1 MKLLFLFT
9 ISLITGLSVFAQ
21 DNTASAKVSGS
32 VFINP
37 ARQKVKPEGSPY
49 SISMFT
55 EAKVNNITT
64 KYFMRYNM
72 YDDVF
77 EFITPKK
84 DTLILDKIDDF
95 NSITFTLTN
104 KNYKLTSYTNSR
116 GKFVNGYLVDFY
128 TVGTI
133 TLFKKEN
140 VVFYEEKIAKT
151 SLERSMP
158 AKFIKSDDSYYFT
171 TKEHGIVEF
180 PESKKQLIKLFP
192 NKKTEIETF
201 LKATKISFNDDADR
215 IKIID
220 FIATS

>member
-1 MKLLFLFT
+1 MKLSFIIT
-9 ISLITGLSVFAQ
+9 ISLLTGVIVFAQ
-21 DNTASAKVSGS
+21 DNTTSAKVTGS
-32 VFINP
+32 TFINP
-37 ARQKVKPEGSPY
+37 VRQKAKPLGSPY
-49 SISMFT
+49 SNLMFG
-55 EAKVNNITT
+55 EAKVNNIIS
-64 KYFMRYNM
+64 KYYMRYDI

-77 EFITPKK
+77 EFITPKN

-95 NSITFTLTN
+95 NSITFTGT
-104 KNYKLTSYTNSR
+104 KKKYKLTTYTNNR

-128 TVGTI
+128 TKDPV

-140 VVFYEEKIAKT
+140 VAFYEEKIAKT
-151 SLERSMP
+151 SLETSMP
-158 AKFIKSDDSYYFT
+158 AKFIKTDDSYYFT

-192 NKKTEIETF
+192 DKKTEIETF

-220 FIATS
+220 FIATL